1 MEKNYYGI
9 KKLENM
15 EKYSSDSAERLS
27 VAELKDLI
35 QELDFKNY

>member
-1 MEKNYYGI
+1 MEKNYHGI
-9 KKLENM
+9 KKLEDV

-35 QELDFKNY
+35 QKSDLL